1 MYTYIKS
8 SHVHPKYA
16 QFLFVNYT
24 SVKMEAEQWMYYHN
38 HYLRD
43 LPFSKELKLLLVFCL
58 GFQSLFGAKVELSG
72 KLEDRTQAL
81 KITANSF
88 FQSENYSFRLK
99 QK

>member
-1 MYTYIKS
+1 MIVICQLYLSKDGGRRTVDGLSQPLFERFAIFKGIRAS
-8 SHVHPKYA
+8 SSI
-16 QFLFVNYT
+16 L
-24 SVKMEAEQWMYYHN
+24 
-38 HYLRD
+38 
-43 LPFSKELKLLLVFCL
+43 CL
-58 GFQSLFGAKVELSG
+58 GFQTLFEAKVKLSG

>member
-1 MYTYIKS
+1 M
-8 SHVHPKYA
+8 HPKYA

-24 SVKMEAEQWMYYHN
+24 SVKMETGEHWMYYHN

-43 LPFSKELKLLLVFCL
+43 LPFSKESELLLVFYVWD
-58 GFQSLFGAKVELSG
+58 FRVFEAKVKLSG
-72 KLEDRTQAL
+72 KVEDRTKAL